1 MAGECPDCGG
11 PSHTGRC
18 RPQVGTMLAEVRLL
32 REFDSSVSD
41 VLLKLADLDTRV
53 RELEKEQKE
62 WH

>member
-1 MAGECPDCGG
+1 METCPDCGG
-11 PSHTGRC
+11 EAHTGRC

>member
-1 MAGECPDCGG
+1 
-11 PSHTGRC
+11 
-18 RPQVGTMLAEVRLL
+18 MLAEVRLL